1 MTKHS
6 QWEKSASKP
15 QNKEPVV
22 HKKVS
27 SKIFFLNIDEAL
39 SSVYLLPNMLI
50 MVKSIIKSHFCSF
63 HG

>member
-1 MTKHS
+1 MEKVRLPNCPPMTKHS

-22 HKKVS
+22 HRKDS

-39 SSVYLLPNMLI
+39 
-50 MVKSIIKSHFCSF
+50 
-63 HG
+63 